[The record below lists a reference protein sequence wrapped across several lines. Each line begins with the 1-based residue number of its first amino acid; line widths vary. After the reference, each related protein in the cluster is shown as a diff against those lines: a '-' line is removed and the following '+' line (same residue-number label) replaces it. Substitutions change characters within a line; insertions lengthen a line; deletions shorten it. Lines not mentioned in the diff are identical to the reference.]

1 MRIVQV
7 CPFFAPHA
15 GGVESHVRTLS
26 RALAAQGHEVTVVTS
41 RYRRR
46 LPIEE
51 EFEGFRILRAPTL
64 TTLFNTPIDPGVA
77 RLLRDLPADVVH
89 LHYPPPLTP
98 YFAIRTLAKRR
109 LPICLT
115 YHCDLYLPGVGGG
128 LLAGLFERIFLPRIL
143 EGADAI
149 VVHTQSYGRTS
160 RSLRDRAL
168 EIIPSIVD
176 LDRFRPG
183 LSAGALRRTLR
194 LEGRRV
200 LLFTGR
206 LVPHKGVD
214 VLLRALRL
222 LPGDVAAVVVGSGP
236 RLGDLVQL
244 ARRLGV
250 DDRVRFCPSVSD
262 DDLPTYLALADLFVF
277 PSQNRLE
284 GFGLAIA
291 EALGAG
297 LPVIVADMPGVRE
310 VITPGVEGLLA
321 EPLIAD
327 DLARQ
332 VERVLSDPGLAGRM
346 GAAGRRR
353 AEARFG
359 LPTVTAEIVALY
371 ERLIARSRSPAGD
384 RPPVGLSPGP
394 PLDRRGFPE
403 RS

>member
-1 MRIVQV
+1 VRIVQI

-26 RALAAQGHEVTVVTS
+26 RALAAQGHELTVVTS

-46 LPIEE
+46 LPKEE
-51 EFEGFRILRAPTL
+51 EFEGVRILRVPTL
-64 TTLFNTPIDPGVA
+64 ATVFNTPIDPGVG
-77 RLLRDLPADVVH
+77 RLLRSLPADVAH
-89 LHYPPPLTP
+89 LHYPPPMTP
-98 YFAIRTLAKRR
+98 YFAVRTLVKRGV
-109 LPICLT
+109 PTCLT
-115 YHCDLYLPGVGGG
+115 YHCDLYLGGVGGS

-143 EGADAI
+143 SNADAI
-149 VVHTQSYGRTS
+149 VVHTRSYGRTS
-160 RSLRDRAL
+160 RSLRDRPL
-168 EIIPSIVD
+168 EIIPSVVD

-183 LSAGALRRTLR
+183 LPADRLRRTLR

-214 VLLRALRL
+214 VILQALHL
-222 LPGDVAAVVVGSGP
+222 LPDDVAAVVVGSGP
-236 RLGDLVQL
+236 RLRDLVLL

-250 DDRVRFCPSVSD
+250 EDRVRFCPSVAD
-262 DDLPTYLALADLFVF
+262 DDLPTYLALGDVFVF

-310 VITPGVEGLLA
+310 VITPGIEGLLT
-321 EPLIAD
+321 EPLIAE
-327 DLARQ
+327 DLAQ
-332 VERVLSDPGLAGRM
+332 KVLRILDSPDLAARM

-353 AEARFG
+353 AEERFG
-359 LPTVTAEIVALY
+359 LPKVTAEILSLYQRIVA
-371 ERLIARSRSPAGD
+371 RHRSPA
-384 RPPVGLSPGP
+384 
-394 PLDRRGFPE
+394 
-403 RS
+403 